1 MPLHLPTLI
10 LLNICAFALLGGLM
24 LHAWRRSESEA
35 TLGYLASML
44 LLAAVGTLVI
54 SLRGLGVDE
63 LAIVLG
69 NMLLRLAGGL
79 GWAAMRVFVG
89 RRPWWL
95 GTAGGALLWGLL
107 CLWPHFMRELPL
119 RVAVGTLSTIFYTA
133 LAAWELWRARRQA
146 DVSVAPALA
155 LLLLHGLFC
164 AGLVLVYRGP
174 AIERVWSGQ
183 DDSFLIWRFLENF
196 LFAIGLAFLTL
207 AMVRERAE
215 RRYRAV
221 ANRDPLTDIGNRRAF
236 MDGAQ
241 ALLTSC
247 QRGGRPAALLLC
259 DLDHF
264 KRIND
269 SHGHAMGD
277 AVLVAFGRL
286 LARSVRQHD
295 VCGRIGGEEFACLL
309 PDADAAKAA
318 EVAERIRGHCGEL
331 LVGPTMRVSVS
342 IGVASVAGAGYDLA
356 ALLAQ
361 ADEALYRAKAA
372 GRNRVECSAGGML
385 SGAVAGDCS

>member
-1 MPLHLPTLI
+1 
-10 LLNICAFALLGGLM
+10 
-24 LHAWRRSESEA
+24 
-35 TLGYLASML
+35 
-44 LLAAVGTLVI
+44 
-54 SLRGLGVDE
+54 
-63 LAIVLG
+63 
-69 NMLLRLAGGL
+69 
-79 GWAAMRVFVG
+79 
-89 RRPWWL
+89 
-95 GTAGGALLWGLL
+95 
-107 CLWPHFMRELPL
+107 MRELPL
-119 RVAVGTLSTIFYTA
+119 RVAVGTLITILYAT
-133 LAAWELWRARRQA
+133 LAAWELWRVRRQVE
-146 DVSVAPALA
+146 VSIVPAVA
-155 LLLLHGLFC
+155 LLLMHGLFC
-164 AGLVLVYRGP
+164 ASLVLLYRGQ
-174 AIERVWSGQ
+174 AIERIWSGQ
-183 DDSFLIWRFLENF
+183 DDSFLTWRFLENF

-215 RRYRAV
+215 LRYRAV
-221 ANRDPLTDIGNRRAF
+221 ANRDPLTGIGNRRAF

-241 ALLTSC
+241 ALLASC

-264 KRIND
+264 KRLND

-277 AVLVAFGRL
+277 AALVAFGRV

-318 EVAERIRGHCGEL
+318 EVAERIRGHCSEL
-331 LVGPTMRVSVS
+331 VVESTLRVGVSVS